1 MGLNRSTPRFIH
13 TPSNVFWIT
22 VAMLDFP
29 ERGGPFKITIWP
41 GVPTS
46 NKPFLLRRGHGPLPG
61 HRGHQAGED
70 QSMNGMK
77 PMPVEYPAH
86 AFGCEQ
92 GHMYQERRVRLRRH
106 LKLQPGAA
114 GHFHL

>member
-1 MGLNRSTPRFIH
+1 
-13 TPSNVFWIT
+13 VFWIT

-46 NKPFLLRRGHGPLPG
+46 NKRFLLRRGNGPLPG

-70 QSMNGMK
+70 QPMNGIK
-77 PMPVEYPAH
+77 PIILVE
-86 AFGCEQ
+86 
-92 GHMYQERRVRLRRH
+92 
-106 LKLQPGAA
+106 
-114 GHFHL
+114 